1 MKLDELEPPVYFV
14 DVLLPLALP
23 KAFTYRLSKDE
34 AERLAP
40 GFRVVVPFGKQ
51 KLYTA
56 IVARLHQVAPQTY
69 EPKPIGMILDEVPSV
84 TQTQLNFWAWMASYY
99 MCSEGEV
106 MRACLPATLLLES
119 ETIIVLQEAEE
130 SVLNELSDQQYLVYE
145 ALEKQ
150 ALSLDEIAQITDRKR
165 VMPLV
170 VDMMQKGA
178 VRIHQKIEEK
188 FKPKKAR
195 FIRLHTDFDNEDK
208 LQLLF
213 DQLKKA
219 PKQLEV
225 IMCLFSLKSE
235 KSEWHQVKD
244 LKSHSSISSSAIKA
258 LIDKAI
264 LEENYQEISRE
275 LYSTKGILTNRKKL
289 SEAQERAFLE
299 IQNSLNKKSVVLF
312 EGVTSSGKT
321 EVYIDLIE
329 KELSQAKQVLY
340 LVPEIALTPQ
350 VVNRL
355 IARFGD
361 QVLVYHSKFSLHER
375 TEVWQR
381 VLHSDK
387 QGQIIVGARSA
398 VLLPFQDLGLI
409 IVDEEHENS
418 YKQFDPSPR
427 YQARDSVIYLA
438 KLLGAKVLLGS
449 ATPSMETAE
458 NVRNGKYGW
467 VQLTERYGGVSLP
480 SIELIDLREAQKKKQ
495 MSGMFSQTLV
505 NAIKQTLDQ
514 KKQVILFQNRRGY
527 APILECTS
535 CGHSPQCTQCDVTL
549 TYHQSHQQLRCHYC
563 SYHIPMPQ
571 QCHACGMPTLTTK
584 GVGTQQIEEH
594 VKEIFPEVNVGRMD
608 WDSTRGKWGFD
619 RIIDAFVK
627 EELQVLV
634 GTQMVVKGLD
644 FKNVLLVGVINA
656 DHVLNFPDFRAHE
669 RSFQMLCQVAGRAG
683 RSDRKGRV
691 LMQTY
696 QPDHPTLKQVLMHD
710 FESLFE
716 TQKKERLQY
725 RYPPY
730 YRMIRIT
737 LKSRQYETINL
748 AADWFVNVLKQSYAG
763 TVLGPVFPLVARV
776 RNQYHK
782 QILIK
787 VDHELSATTIK
798 KILLKTFKSFQ
809 AIASFRSIRVNFD
822 VDPY

>member
-23 KAFTYRLSKDE
+23 KAFTYRLSRDE

-40 GFRVVVPFGKQ
+40 GFRIVVPFGKQ

-56 IVARLHQVAPQTY
+56 IVTRLHQVAPQTY
-69 EPKPIGMILDEVPSV
+69 EPKSIGMILDEVPCV

-119 ETIIVLQEAEE
+119 ETIIVLQEVEE

-244 LKSHSSISSSAIKA
+244 LKSHSSISSSAIRT

-275 LYSTKGILTNRKKL
+275 LYSTKGILTNSKKL

-329 KELSQAKQVLY
+329 KELKQAKQVLY

-495 MSGMFSQTLV
+495 MSGMFSLTLV